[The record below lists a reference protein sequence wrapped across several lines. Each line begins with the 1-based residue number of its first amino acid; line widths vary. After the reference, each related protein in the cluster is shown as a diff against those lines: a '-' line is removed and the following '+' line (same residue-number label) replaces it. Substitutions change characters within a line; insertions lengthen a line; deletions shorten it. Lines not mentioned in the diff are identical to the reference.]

1 MNQNVLLYA
10 GHSENFAM
18 ARDYFTLRGKTV
30 YTVNADKAVKTSTGG
45 EGQAR
50 QVTA

>member
-1 MNQNVLLYA
+1 MNANGLLYA

-30 YTVNADKAVKTSTGG
+30 YTVNADKCVKTGAGG
-45 EGQAR
+45 EPAAQR
-50 QVTA
+50 TFP